1 MQVARTNQYLH
12 QLVQFT
18 RALKRILQSD
28 FPSRSQASC
37 SRTRLYASL
46 RCGYAHPPSD
56 EILIEQHA
64 QALVSALA
72 TIESVDTATWSA
84 AAVRWLVECS
94 DPVVRYVL
102 DPCFRCPAR
111 DVVPR
116 VRQPASAEPVQRHLH
131 AVRNWLREWHRQQ
144 GQPEPFCYE
153 QFLTVL
159 DQTGRKRCGVYFT
172 PRPLAQFLLSRIDA
186 ELTASFELAG
196 GLASSATWGDV
207 QRKLPQVVLP
217 PFAHPGEPFV
227 TLLDPAAGDGV
238 FLVHAVEMIRAKH
251 REIWQQQNL
260 TLTDWDEAWN
270 RYVREHL
277 LPRLQGLEL
286 LWPAAVV
293 AQLRLA
299 EALARSGYDFSGHAE
314 SRLLVA
320 DAIGGPVDL
329 ADFREDGCRE
339 RMRRVEDVRT
349 RSAVTIILGNPPFSG
364 VSSHR
369 GGWIQDLL
377 RGRLAGTPGYYE
389 VDGKPLNERKH
400 WLQDDYV
407 KFFRYAQWRLERTG
421 CGLLGFVTNH
431 GYLDNATFRGM
442 RQQLMRTFP
451 RIHVVDLNGNHKR
464 PVASAG
470 EGRDDSVFSVAQGVA
485 ASLFC
490 RPPRA
495 ADRAEV
501 HYEELRGTRETKL
514 RRLQEPHYLGAS
526 GGSRAVVQ
534 PAACFTPSGPFYIFV
549 PRRSAG
555 EDDYR
560 RGQPITEVMP
570 NYWPA
575 PVTARDHFVVAFD
588 ERELIERIAEFRD
601 PAWTDAEIRA
611 KYFTRTRSARY
622 AAGDTRG
629 WKLSDARRRLA
640 EDPAWH
646 LHARDCLYRPFD
658 RRRIYYD
665 ERMIDWPRPAL
676 ARQML
681 GHPNQALIARRQ
693 MVPNQP
699 CHYFWATSEIALD
712 GVIRSDNRG
721 TETIF
726 PLYLYDERPAKRTE
740 EPAAETTRQ
749 VNFSAEFVARFAEK
763 TGWHWCE
770 AGANSERQGAF
781 GPEDLLHYIY
791 GLFHSPS
798 YRTRYA
804 DDLRVDYPRVLL
816 PAGPDMGRS
825 IRDAGRALLSWHT
838 LQRAVPAEPMH
849 LRGNRPEPTIAAGYP
864 RYADGRVYIND
875 STWFGPVSEPIWA
888 FQVGAHQVCRK
899 WLKDRRGRALGP
911 QDLQH
916 YRYSLDGIHATL
928 RWMREIDAG
937 IEYCGGWDEGFA

>member
-1 MQVARTNQYLH
+1 MARTSQYLH

-18 RALKRILQSD
+18 RALQPILESD
-28 FPSRSQASC
+28 FVGRSQAS
-37 SRTRLYASL
+37 SSHAGLYASL

-56 EILIEQHA
+56 EVVIWQHA
-64 QALVSALA
+64 QAMISALA
-72 TIESVDTATWSA
+72 TIESVDARMWSA
-84 AAVRWLVECS
+84 AAVRWLVRCS
-94 DPVVRYVL
+94 DPVVACVL
-102 DPCFRCPAR
+102 DPCFRCAAP
-111 DVVPR
+111 DVLPR
-116 VRQPASAEPVQRHLH
+116 VKGSASAEPVRRHLH
-131 AVRNWLREWHRQQ
+131 AVRDWLRAWHRQH
-144 GQPEPFCYE
+144 GQSEPFCYE
-153 QFLTVL
+153 QFLTAL
-159 DQTGRKRCGVYFT
+159 DQRDRRRCGVYFT

-186 ELTASFELAG
+186 ELTTSFELAG
-196 GLASSATWGDV
+196 GLASPATWGDV
-207 QRKLPQVVLP
+207 QRTLPQVLLP
-217 PFAHPGEPFV
+217 PFADPSEPFV

-238 FLVHAVEMIRAKH
+238 FLVHAVEMIGARH
-251 REIWQQQNL
+251 RELWQQQER
-260 TLTDWDEAWN
+260 TQSDWGQDWS

-314 SRLLVA
+314 SRLFVA
-320 DAIGGPVDL
+320 DAIGGPVELGDYR
-329 ADFREDGCRE
+329 AEDCRE

-349 RSAVTIILGNPPFSG
+349 RSAVTVILGNPPFSG

-369 GGWIQDLL
+369 GAWMQDLL
-377 RGRLAGTPGYYE
+377 RGQVAGAPGYYE
-389 VDGKPLNERKH
+389 LDGKPLNERKH

-421 CGLLGFVTNH
+421 CGLLGLITNH
-431 GYLDNATFRGM
+431 GYLDNVTFRGM
-442 RQQLMRTFP
+442 RQQLMRVFP

-470 EGRDDSVFSVAQGVA
+470 RGRDDSVFSVAQGVA

-490 RPPRA
+490 RPPWT

-501 HYEELRGTRETKL
+501 RYEELRGGTRETKL
-514 RRLQEPHYLGAS
+514 RRLQESHPPRAS
-526 GGSRAVVQ
+526 VGSRAVMP
-534 PAACFTPSGPFYIFV
+534 PAACFTPSGPFYLFV

-555 EDDYR
+555 HDDYR

-570 NYWPA
+570 KYWPA

-601 PAWTDAEIRA
+601 PARTDAEIRA
-611 KYFTRTRSARY
+611 KYFTRTRSQRY

-640 EDPAWH
+640 DDPAWH

-681 GHPNQALIARRQ
+681 EHPNQALIARRQ

-726 PLYLYDERPAKRTE
+726 PLYLYDGPPAKRTDAS
-740 EPAAETTRQ
+740 AAKRTRQ
-749 VNFSAEFVARFAEK
+749 ANFSAEFVARFAER
-763 TGWHWCE
+763 TGWQWCE
-770 AGANSERQGAF
+770 FGANSERKRGF

-816 PAGPDMGRS
+816 PAGPDIAHS
-825 IRDAGRALLSWHT
+825 LCEAGCELLAWHT
-838 LQRAVPAEPMH
+838 LQRATPAEPMD
-849 LRGNRPEPTIAAGYP
+849 LRGNRPEPTVAAGYP
-864 RYADGRVYIND
+864 RYADGRVYMNG
-875 STWFGPVSEPIWA
+875 STWFGPVSEPIWD

-899 WLKDRRGRALGP
+899 WLKDRRGRAFGP

-916 YRYSLDGIHATL
+916 YRYILEGVQATL
-928 RWMREIDAG
+928 RWMHEIDYR
-937 IEYCGGWDEGFA
+937 IDHCGGWAEGFA